1 LTNSCQYGTIV
12 PYWNDRSVLTKICQ
26 TGVSNMNKKSIMSG
40 IVSVLALGLSFS
52 VLGDVDENHGV
63 HENND
68 LSEHK
73 YQKHTF
79 KKLKRMANAMGG
91 FDKILSFEGMKFSS
105 NGSRVEPEQ
114 SFKPGG
120 EPLFVQSYNYTL
132 INSFTDQRS
141 RTEWL
146 HDSDFPLTTTRHFTE
161 VINGRQGAVFG
172 FDTVIAPPQAPMLST
187 RLGARVKQ
195 NLLSS
200 PLALI
205 HRASRYADKI
215 RYSGIVKFK
224 QRPHHVVTIPGW
236 DQPIRLFIDVKSML
250 PVKADTLED
259 DSVYG
264 DTRWEVFYSNW
275 VEVGDIKLPSQL
287 IHKINGR
294 EINRETRDAFYLS
307 EKLNAESFFIPAE
320 LQAGFNADQFAWGIR
335 SSQWFNRTV
344 AFGIPFDLDQRT
356 AAALNIVEVAPKVF
370 HARALTHNSMI
381 IEMDDY
387 LIVAEAP
394 LYDERA
400 QVLLAAIET
409 RWPDK
414 SVKYLLSTHFHN
426 DHIGGVRGF
435 ANTGATL
442 IVGEGTKEH
451 YQTLFDASHTVFP
464 DTFARHPHEMEIKT
478 VEAGEDL
485 LITDGKRRVRIFD
498 VTNRHSTGM
507 LLAFVEDANL
517 VFVSDLYNPEFFPM
531 TVPQQF
537 LSWSVDLLNA
547 LQHSPLDIRR
557 IVGGHG
563 GVSSYDEFVNQIESS
578 L

>member
-1 LTNSCQYGTIV
+1 
-12 PYWNDRSVLTKICQ
+12 
-26 TGVSNMNKKSIMSG
+26 MSG
-40 IVSVLALGLSFS
+40 VASVLALGLSFS
-52 VLGDVDENHGV
+52 VLGDVDENYDARGNKNFSG
-63 HENND
+63 HENQ
-68 LSEHK
+68 K
-73 YQKHTF
+73 YAF
-79 KKLKRMANAMGG
+79 EKLKRMANTMGG
-91 FDKILSFEGMKFSS
+91 LEKILSFEGMKFSS

-120 EPLFVQSYNYTL
+120 APLFVQNYSYTL

-146 HDSDFPLTTTRHFTE
+146 HDSDFPITTSRHFTE
-161 VINGRQGAVFG
+161 VINGQQGAVFG
-172 FDTVIAPPQAPMLST
+172 FDTIIAPPQAPMLST

-200 PLALI
+200 PMALI
-205 HRASRYADKI
+205 HRANRYQEKV
-215 RYSGIVKFK
+215 RYSGIVKLN

-236 DQPIRLFIDVKSML
+236 DQPIRLFIDVKSKL

-275 VEVGDIKLPSQL
+275 IGVDNIKLPSGL
-287 IHKINGR
+287 LHKINGR
-294 EINRETRDAFYLS
+294 EINREIRDAFYFS
-307 EKLNAESFFIPAE
+307 KELNTESFYIPEE
-320 LQAGFNADQFAWGIR
+320 LHAGFNPDQFAWGIR

-356 AAALNIVEVAPKVF
+356 AASLQIVEVAPKVF
-370 HARALTHNSMI
+370 HARALTHHSMI
-381 IEMDDY
+381 IEMEDY

-409 RWPDK
+409 RWPEK
-414 SVKYLLSTHFHN
+414 PVKYLLSTHFHN

-442 IVGEGTKEH
+442 LVGEDTEEH
-451 YQTLFDASHTVFP
+451 FKTLFDAPHTVFP
-464 DTFARHPHEMEIKT
+464 DSLAKHPKVMKIKT
-478 VEAGEDL
+478 IEKGEDFVL
-485 LITDGKRRVRIFD
+485 TDGKRKVRILD

-517 VFVSDLYNPEFFPM
+517 VFVSDLYNPDFFPV

-537 LSWSVDLLNA
+537 LSWSVDLLNV
-547 LQHSPLDIRR
+547 LQDSPLDIRK

-563 GVSSYDEFVNQIESS
+563 GVSTYDEFVNQVQSS